1 VRVGVGGD
9 MNVKSALA
17 GLVLLLAVAGSGYYG
32 YRHFILARQDCDI
45 CGRPVHS
52 AHESTLLLKN
62 GEKAH
67 TCCTRCA
74 LHYDQNHPGQV
85 ADLLVMDHSS
95 GKTVDAQKALFV
107 EGSEEHEC
115 VPASE
120 TPPREPG
127 VEYERTFDRCVPSL
141 VAFSDEPAAR
151 DFMTQR
157 GGHLLTYAEAVQSIK
172 KR

>member
-1 VRVGVGGD
+1 
-9 MNVKSALA
+9 MNLKGALA
-17 GLVLLLAVAGSGYYG
+17 GFILLLVVGGFGYYG
-32 YRHFILARQDCDI
+32 YRHFVLATQVCDI
-45 CGRPVHS
+45 CGRAVHS
-52 AHESTLLLKN
+52 SHESTLLLKD

-74 LHYDQNHPGQV
+74 LHYNQNHPGQV
-85 ADLLVMDHSS
+85 TDVLVVDHSN
-95 GKTVDAQKALFV
+95 GKQVDAKKALYV
-107 EGSEEHEC
+107 EGSDEQEC
-115 VPASE
+115 LSASE

-141 VAFSDEPAAR
+141 IAFSDESAAR
-151 DFMTQR
+151 DFMARR